1 MQLYSSNPVT
11 FWENEKNTSV
21 KKVWLHIDV
30 FFYKEQGSIREV
42 VYVTT
47 VTPSDQGLSETLFL
61 LKLTGL
67 CNCIYMTLL
76 HSKKVPKNTPVKKV

>member
-1 MQLYSSNPVT
+1 MQPYSSNPVT

-67 CNCIYMTLL
+67 CNCIYIILL

>member
-1 MQLYSSNPVT
+1 MQPYSSNPVT

-47 VTPSDQGLSETLFL
+47 VTPSDQGLSETLSL

-67 CNCIYMTLL
+67 CNRIYITLL
-76 HSKKVPKNTPVKKV
+76 HSKKVTRNTPVEKV